1 MLLTKGDFLAVSVK
15 IDTKKEASRIEV
27 IIRIPMAII
36 FYVIGWI
43 MGIVFCI
50 LWIINLITCLIL
62 AQRVAPE
69 LMAAIV
75 AWYTEVMAY
84 FSFATDE
91 RPAWF
96 PKM

>member
-1 MLLTKGDFLAVSVK
+1 MIFLAVSVK
-15 IDTKKEASRIEV
+15 IDTQDKASRLEV

-36 FYVIGWI
+36 FYIIGI
-43 MGIVFCI
+43 IVSILFCI

-62 AQRVAPE
+62 GRRVAPT

-75 AWYTEVMAY
+75 AWYAEISAY
-84 FSFATDE
+84 FSFAVDD
-91 RPAWF
+91 RPPWF